1 MDGLLPPTW
10 LEVSGCEGKRADLV
24 EGIYTVRAK
33 PLGNRTS
40 YQKVADYEIPV
51 VLWYNAQRES
61 WTISIFQNVKEAQ
74 FARNILAMVND
85 STEIPHKISSTWHVV
100 DHDSSAVVACSE
112 LKVKKTDPILI
123 RITGRRGANAH
134 RINGTFVQRQ
144 EILGGKYSFKR
155 QTDSGEEIILWYYKR
170 KKCWMISW
178 KGHVETENAYAV
190 CKGSSDLPSDL
201 DGGTWFVWISAQQ
214 SFATDNSIR
223 VRLGG
228 IRIKMESLNLAGD
241 SSGSTSPQH
250 TSPGSVTY
258 ENATKDEYITTRP
271 PPVTKEM
278 MSHISGGTPQVFI
291 PPSTRSWDVD
301 ANTLVLDLLQ
311 DNDED
316 LSDLSEDDLSNLSSN
331 DENHEEFHQKGTL
344 FASMKDLTINK
355 PVSPKSKSKKKKD
368 KSSLRRKSVEIRNQ
382 FGFTSKD
389 EEYVWSTDYLAASEN
404 SEGNDRSNDTPTKS
418 LLDEWH

>member
-40 YQKVADYEIPV
+40 YQKVADYETPV
-51 VLWYNAQRES
+51 VLWYNSQRAS
-61 WTISIFQNVKEAQ
+61 WTISIFQNVKESQ
-74 FARNILAMVND
+74 YARNILAMVND

-112 LKVKKTDPILI
+112 LQVKKTDPILI

-223 VRLGG
+223 VKLG
-228 IRIKMESLNLAGD
+228 D
-241 SSGSTSPQH
+241 
-250 TSPGSVTY
+250 
-258 ENATKDEYITTRP
+258 
-271 PPVTKEM
+271 
-278 MSHISGGTPQVFI
+278 
-291 PPSTRSWDVD
+291 
-301 ANTLVLDLLQ
+301 
-311 DNDED
+311 
-316 LSDLSEDDLSNLSSN
+316 

-355 PVSPKSKSKKKKD
+355 PVSPKSKKKKD

-382 FGFTSKD
+382 FGITSKN
-389 EEYVWSTDYLAASEN
+389 EEYVWSTDYLASSEN
-404 SEGNDRSNDTPTKS
+404 SEGNDRSNIPTKS